1 VGKIASALPGPE
13 MTGWSGLK
21 DSLCGDEAYMKGSFL
36 LNLASLVVVIAGIK
50 ACASVV
56 VPFLLSAFFA
66 VLASPILFWLRR
78 KGLPDW
84 FSIVFLIILFIV
96 IETGLGALL
105 GTSVAE
111 FSKELPVY
119 QERLGSIYSKLTQ
132 FAKQLG
138 FSDVE
143 LSVLQELDV
152 SRIMAF
158 VASTLKSMGVLITNT
173 FVIVLTLVFMLLEAG
188 GMIYKLEALSL
199 LGFEKSRELRL
210 IIDGINSFFAI
221 KTFTSFLTG
230 VLIWLGLLIQGVDF
244 PALWGVCAFA
254 LNFIPTI
261 GSIIAA
267 APAVLLALVK
277 LGFAHSLITLFIY
290 VVVNIAV
297 GNILEP
303 KLMGQGV
310 GLSPL
315 VIFLS
320 MAFWGWVLG
329 PVGMFLSVPI
339 TMSIKIAMGVHKR
352 TKWLAVLLG
361 TNSEAAALLQ
371 QAEVKAEV
379 EKQ

>member
-1 VGKIASALPGPE
+1 MVS
-13 MTGWSGLK
+13 
-21 DSLCGDEAYMKGSFL
+21 SLL
-36 LNLASLVVVIAGIK
+36 LNLACLVVVIAGIK
-50 ACASVV
+50 ACTSVI

-66 VLASPILFWLRR
+66 VLASPLLFWLRK

-84 FSIVFLIILFIV
+84 FSIVFLIILFILL
-96 IETGLGALL
+96 ETGLGALL

-111 FSKELPVY
+111 FTRELPVY
-119 QERLGSIYSKLTQ
+119 QERLGAIYAKLTQ
-132 FAKQLG
+132 FARQLG
-138 FSDVE
+138 FSEME
-143 LSVLQELDV
+143 LAVLHELDV

-158 VASTLKSMGVLITNT
+158 VASTLRGMGVLITNT

-199 LGFEKSRELRL
+199 LGFEKTKELRL
-210 IIDGINSFFAI
+210 IMDGINSFFAI
-221 KTFTSFLTG
+221 KTFTSLLTG
-230 VLIWLGLLIQGVDF
+230 LLIWLGLWIQGVDF

-267 APAVLLALVK
+267 VPAVLLSLVK
-277 LGFAHSLITLFIY
+277 LGFGHCLVTLAMY
-290 VVVNIAV
+290 VMVNIAV

-339 TMSIKIAMGVHKR
+339 TMSIKIAMGVHER
-352 TKWLAVLLG
+352 TRWLSVLLG
-361 TNSEAAALLQ
+361 TNSEAAKLLKRVE
-371 QAEVKAEV
+371 EVAKN
-379 EKQ
+379 

>member
-1 VGKIASALPGPE
+1 MVSAL
-13 MTGWSGLK
+13 
-21 DSLCGDEAYMKGSFL
+21 L
-36 LNLASLVVVIAGIK
+36 LNLACLVVVIAGIK
-50 ACASVV
+50 ACTSVI

-66 VLASPILFWLRR
+66 VLASPLLFWLRK

-84 FSIVFLIILFIV
+84 FSIVFLIILFILL
-96 IETGLGALL
+96 ETGLGALL

-111 FSKELPVY
+111 FTKELPVY
-119 QERLGSIYSKLTQ
+119 QERLGAIYSKISQ
-132 FAKQLG
+132 FAKRLG
-138 FSDVE
+138 FSEVE
-143 LSVLQELDV
+143 LAVLQELDV
-152 SRIMAF
+152 SKVMAF

-173 FVIVLTLVFMLLEAG
+173 FVIILTLIFMLLEAG
-188 GMIYKLEALSL
+188 GMVYKLEALNR
-199 LGFEKSRELRL
+199 LGFEKTRELRL
-210 IIDGINSFFAI
+210 IMNGINSFFAI
-221 KTFTSFLTG
+221 KTFTSLLTG
-230 VLIWLGLLIQGVDF
+230 LLIWLALWIQGVDF

-267 APAVLLALVK
+267 APAVLLSLVK
-277 LGFAHSLITLFIY
+277 LGFGHSLITLAIY

-303 KLMGQGV
+303 KLMGQGI

-339 TMSIKIAMGVHKR
+339 TMSIKIAMGVHER
-352 TKWLAVLLG
+352 TRWLSVLLG
-361 TNSEAAALLQ
+361 TNSEAAKLLE
-371 QAEVKAEV
+371 QADEGTKS
-379 EKQ
+379 